1 MLQRCWP
8 RSGMSEHLSMLSA
21 ARRPGRSGRL
31 SERFRSR
38 VDRAGTRACA
48 PSPRAAGVLLTGAAL
63 ALGLHAGPVRAEV
76 LYTLETKCALQG
88 AAPVACRV
96 ESVDEEGATLY
107 RHTIGTTTHTL
118 RISDQPS
125 RLTLWDAG
133 TKTWKPLRNAAV
145 RFSTN
150 TLCLNDRELCVVNPN
165 YLNSLLQERPDFR
178 GRDLVRAH
186 FAANG
191 RVDIICYDTGCDL
204 LAQKREAN

>member
-1 MLQRCWP
+1 MLQKYWP

-31 SERFRSR
+31 GQRFGSR
-38 VDRAGTRACA
+38 FDRPGE
-48 PSPRAAGVLLTGAAL
+48 SPRTPCLRAAGALLTGAAL
-63 ALGLHAGPVRAEV
+63 ALGLQTGPAGAEV

-88 AAPVACRV
+88 AAPVACTV
-96 ESVDEEGATLY
+96 EAVDEEGATLY

-133 TKTWKPLRNAAV
+133 AKAWKPLRNAAV

-178 GRDLVRAH
+178 GRDLVRAR

-191 RVDIICYDTGCDL
+191 RVDLICYDTGCDL

>member
-1 MLQRCWP
+1 
-8 RSGMSEHLSMLSA
+8 MSEHLSMLSA
-21 ARRPGRSGRL
+21 ARRPSRSGRL
-31 SERFRSR
+31 SERFRGGF
-38 VDRAGTRACA
+38 DRAGTRARA
-48 PSPRAAGVLLTGAAL
+48 PGPRAAGVLLTGAAL
-63 ALGLHAGPVRAEV
+63 ALGLPGGPARAEV
-76 LYTLETKCALQG
+76 LYSLETKCALQG

-96 ESVDEEGATLY
+96 EAVNEAGATLY

-133 TKTWKPLRNAAV
+133 TQSWTPLRNAAV

-150 TLCLNDRELCVVNPN
+150 TLCLNDQALCVVNPN

-191 RVDIICYDTGCDL
+191 RVDIVCYDTGCDL
-204 LAQKREAN
+204 LVQRKGAK